1 MSLPS
6 EQNWLVLYNLISD
19 LSERGYE
26 IPKGINPEMGLIR
39 SSINSYKRDPTHPD
53 LINGFANAEMSLS
66 TIQGTILSIAE
77 EEGEEYTEFWLDLF
91 KRAMK
96 GEEMFEFPKSRST
109 FLVNTPPGLTTGR
122 INLKVPLAEERV
134 QEIAEWNGLIIE
146 FDDDVT
152 VSLHGDKP
160 DLQIGL
166 KEMGSFFLE
175 DNEEIT

>member
-6 EQNWLVLYNLISD
+6 EQNWLVLQRLITD
-19 LSERGYE
+19 LAKKGYE

-39 SSINSYKRDPTHPD
+39 SSISSYRRDPSHPE
-53 LINGFANAEMSLS
+53 LINGLAKAEMALNN
-66 TIQGTILSIAE
+66 IQGTLLTIAE
-77 EEGEEYTEFWLDLF
+77 EEGEEYVDQWLDLL
-91 KRAMK
+91 KRVMR
-96 GEEMFEFPKSRST
+96 GEEVFEFAKSRSK

-152 VSLHGDKP
+152 VQLHGYQE
-160 DLQIGL
+160 DLKSGL
-166 KEMGSFFLE
+166 KEMGSFFF
-175 DNEEIT
+175 DEIR

>member
-6 EQNWLVLYNLISD
+6 EQNWLVLNHLITD
-19 LSERGYE
+19 LSKKGYD
-26 IPKGINPEMGLIR
+26 IPSGINPEMGLIR
-39 SSINSYKRDPTHPD
+39 STISSYKRDPSHPD
-53 LINGFANAEMSLS
+53 LINGLAKAEMALNN
-66 TIQGTILSIAE
+66 IQGTLLTIAE
-77 EEGEEYTEFWLDLF
+77 EEGDEYVDHWLDLF
-91 KRAMK
+91 KQAMQ
-96 GEEMFEFPKSRST
+96 GEKVFEFANTKSR

-152 VSLHGDKP
+152 VQLHGDKP
-160 DLQIGL
+160 DLQVGL

-175 DNEEIT
+175 Q

>member
-6 EQNWLVLYNLISD
+6 EQTWLVLNNLISD
-19 LSERGYE
+19 LSKKGYE
-26 IPKGINPEMGLIR
+26 IPTGVNSEMGLIR
-39 SSINSYKRDPTHPD
+39 SGISSYKRDPSHPD
-53 LINGFANAEMSLS
+53 LINSLANAEMSLS
-66 TIQGTILSIAE
+66 SVQGTVLDIAE
-77 EEGEEYTEFWLDLF
+77 KEGDEYVNHWLDLF
-91 KRAMK
+91 KRAMM
-96 GEEMFEFPKSRST
+96 GEEVFEFAKSRST

-160 DLQIGL
+160 DLQVGL

-175 DNEEIT
+175 Q

>member
-6 EQNWLVLYNLISD
+6 EQNWLVLQRLITD
-19 LSERGYE
+19 LAKKGYE

-39 SSINSYKRDPTHPD
+39 SSISSYRRDPSHPE
-53 LINGFANAEMSLS
+53 LINGLAKAEMALNN
-66 TIQGTILSIAE
+66 IQGTLLTIAE
-77 EEGEEYTEFWLDLF
+77 EEGEEYVDQWIDLL
-91 KRAMK
+91 KRVMR
-96 GEEMFEFPKSRST
+96 GEEVFEFAKSRSK

-152 VSLHGDKP
+152 VQLHGDQE
-160 DLQIGL
+160 DLKSGL
-166 KEMGSFFLE
+166 KEMGSFFF
-175 DNEEIT
+175 DEIR

>member
-6 EQNWLVLYNLISD
+6 EQNWLILNNLIKD
-19 LSERGYE
+19 LTSKGYE
-26 IPKGINPEMGLIR
+26 IPNGINPEMGIIR
-39 SSINSYKRDPTHPD
+39 STISSYKRDPSHPE
-53 LINGFANAEMSLS
+53 LINGLAKAEMSLNS
-66 TIQGTILSIAE
+66 IQGTILSIAE
-77 EEGEEYTEFWLDLF
+77 NEGDEYVDHWLDLF

-96 GEEMFEFPKSRST
+96 GEEVFEFPKSRST

-152 VSLHGDKP
+152 VALHGDKP
-160 DLQIGL
+160 DLQVGL

-175 DNEEIT
+175 E

>member
-6 EQNWLVLYNLISD
+6 EQNWLILNNLITD
-19 LSERGYE
+19 LHKKGYE

-39 SSINSYKRDPTHPD
+39 SSISSYKKDPSHPD
-53 LINGFANAEMSLS
+53 LINGLAKAEMSLNS
-66 TIQGTILSIAE
+66 IQGTILSIAE
-77 EEGEEYTEFWLDLF
+77 NEGDEYVDHWLDLF

-96 GEEMFEFPKSRST
+96 GEEVFEFPKSRST

-152 VSLHGDKP
+152 VALHGDKP
-160 DLQIGL
+160 DLQVGL
-166 KEMGSFFLE
+166 QAMRSLFLLFL
-175 DNEEIT
+175 

>member
-6 EQNWLVLYNLISD
+6 EQTWLVLNNLIKD
-19 LSERGYE
+19 LTKRGHK
-26 IPKGINPEMGLIR
+26 IPDGINPEMGLIR
-39 SSINSYKRDPTHPD
+39 SSISSYKRDPSHPE
-53 LINGFANAEMSLS
+53 LINGLAKAEMSLNN
-66 TIQGTILSIAE
+66 IQGTLLTIAE
-77 EEGEEYTEFWLDLF
+77 EEGDEYVDYWLDLL
-91 KRAMK
+91 KKVMH
-96 GEEMFEFPKSRST
+96 GEEVFEFAKSRSR

-152 VSLHGDKP
+152 VELHGDKP
-160 DLQIGL
+160 NLQVGL

-175 DNEEIT
+175 E